1 MMFRRKFGLM
11 PGLVEACTP
20 YAAERHWDP
29 LGPKPTQ
36 VGVPSRVA
44 DVPTRRAPAPAAS

>member
-11 PGLVEACTP
+11 PGLAEACTP

-29 LGPKPTQ
+29 PGLSRPK
-36 VGVPSRVA
+36 SRWRVA
-44 DVPTRRAPAPAAS
+44 